1 MFHVEH
7 TGKGRMKRILAE
19 ISVAEDQETD
29 EAERSAKMV
38 RMIKY

>member
-29 EAERSAKMV
+29 EAKSTVSIQEER
-38 RMIKY
+38 